1 MVKKWIKNAATKL
14 FIMLL
19 LHRMMIGL
27 KHIKYG
33 CEENGINCV
42 ENKNCD
48 ENSYCEENIKCEEKV
63 IEKKIV

>member
-1 MVKKWIKNAATKL
+1 
-14 FIMLL
+14 MLL

-48 ENSYCEENIKCEEKV
+48 ENSYCEENIKCEEIV

>member
-1 MVKKWIKNAATKL
+1 
-14 FIMLL
+14 MLL

-33 CEENGINCV
+33 CEENDINCV

-48 ENSYCEENIKCEEKV
+48 KNSYCKENCYCEENIKCEEIV